1 MNCLDA
7 PCFELASD
15 VVEAASFL
23 HDAQQ
28 FSCGPS
34 LHFLRCVING
44 LLRASKYDFD
54 GTPNLSGPS
63 FQSSTLDFCVKI
75 KSMTGEI
82 IEVLF
87 SEERIRRRVQDLA
100 RQITAD
106 YNDRSLVLVSILRGS
121 VFFATDLA
129 RLIELPLSMDF
140 LSISSY
146 GEDSEGVVRITK
158 DLEENIA
165 GKDVLVIEDIIDTG
179 FTLKYLL
186 RTLGSRNPKSLEVC
200 TLLDRRARRIIDM
213 DLKYIGFEIPD
224 KFVVGY
230 GLDYRQRYRNLPY
243 IGILKP

>member
-1 MNCLDA
+1 
-7 PCFELASD
+7 
-15 VVEAASFL
+15 
-23 HDAQQ
+23 
-28 FSCGPS
+28 
-34 LHFLRCVING
+34 
-44 LLRASKYDFD
+44 
-54 GTPNLSGPS
+54 
-63 FQSSTLDFCVKI
+63 
-75 KSMTGEI
+75 MTGEI

-165 GKDVLVIEDIIDTG
+165 GQDVLVIEDIIDTG

>member
-1 MNCLDA
+1 MDDEILEIL
-7 PCFELASD
+7 FHEQQIRSRVGELAREITKD
-15 VVEAASFL
+15 
-23 HDAQQ
+23 
-28 FSCGPS
+28 
-34 LHFLRCVING
+34 
-44 LLRASKYDFD
+44 Y
-54 GTPNLSGPS
+54 
-63 FQSSTLDFCVKI
+63 
-75 KSMTGEI
+75 TG
-82 IEVLF
+82 
-87 SEERIRRRVQDLA
+87 
-100 RQITAD
+100 RQ
-106 YNDRSLVLVSILRGS
+106 LVLVSILRGS

-129 RLIELPLSMDF
+129 RQIDLPLSMDF

-200 TLLDRRARRIIDM
+200 ALLNRRARRIIEIG
-213 DLKYIGFEIPD
+213 LKYIGFEIPD

-243 IGILKP
+243 IGVVKPN

>member
-1 MNCLDA
+1 MPLLDA
-7 PCFELASD
+7 D
-15 VVEAASFL
+15 
-23 HDAQQ
+23 
-28 FSCGPS
+28 
-34 LHFLRCVING
+34 
-44 LLRASKYDFD
+44 
-54 GTPNLSGPS
+54 
-63 FQSSTLDFCVKI
+63 
-75 KSMTGEI
+75 I

-87 SEERIRRRVQDLA
+87 TEEQIRSRVSDLA
-100 RQITAD
+100 REITAD
-106 YNDRSLVLVSILRGS
+106 YRNGKLVLVSILRGS

-186 RTLGSRNPKSLEVC
+186 RTLSGRNPKSLEVC
-200 TLLDRRARRIIDM
+200 TLLDRRARRIIEI

-243 IGILKP
+243 IGVVKP

>member
-1 MNCLDA
+1 
-7 PCFELASD
+7 
-15 VVEAASFL
+15 
-23 HDAQQ
+23 
-28 FSCGPS
+28 
-34 LHFLRCVING
+34 
-44 LLRASKYDFD
+44 
-54 GTPNLSGPS
+54 
-63 FQSSTLDFCVKI
+63 
-75 KSMTGEI
+75 MTGEI

-106 YNDRSLVLVSILRGS
+106 YNDRNLVLVSILRGS

-165 GKDVLVIEDIIDTG
+165 GQDVLVIEDIIDTG

-186 RTLGSRNPKSLEVC
+186 RTLESRNPKSLEVC

>member
-1 MNCLDA
+1 MPLLDA
-7 PCFELASD
+7 D
-15 VVEAASFL
+15 
-23 HDAQQ
+23 
-28 FSCGPS
+28 
-34 LHFLRCVING
+34 
-44 LLRASKYDFD
+44 
-54 GTPNLSGPS
+54 
-63 FQSSTLDFCVKI
+63 
-75 KSMTGEI
+75 I

-87 SEERIRRRVQDLA
+87 TEEQIQSRVSDLA

-106 YNDRSLVLVSILRGS
+106 YRNGKLVLVSILRGS

-129 RLIELPLSMDF
+129 RQIELPLSMDF

-158 DLEENIA
+158 DLEDNIA
-165 GKDVLVIEDIIDTG
+165 GKDVLLIEDIVDTG

-186 RTLGSRNPKSLEVC
+186 RTLAGRNPKSMEVC
-200 TLLDRRARRIIDM
+200 TLLDRRARRIIEM

-243 IGILKP
+243 IGVVKP

>member
-1 MNCLDA
+1 
-7 PCFELASD
+7 
-15 VVEAASFL
+15 
-23 HDAQQ
+23 
-28 FSCGPS
+28 
-34 LHFLRCVING
+34 
-44 LLRASKYDFD
+44 
-54 GTPNLSGPS
+54 
-63 FQSSTLDFCVKI
+63 
-75 KSMTGEI
+75 MTGEI

-106 YNDRSLVLVSILRGS
+106 YKDRSLVLVSILRGS

-165 GKDVLVIEDIIDTG
+165 GQDVLVIEDIIDTG